1 MGLRDIT
8 KVANE
13 RTVIASVAARVPTGD
28 TLLLMFL
35 NPNHGTK
42 AACLLAEQWSLVHGY
57 VAQQKVGGT

>member
-8 KVANE
+8 NVANE

-42 AACLLAEQWSLVHGY
+42 AACEPAPIFLDTDLGLNRV
-57 VAQQKVGGT
+57 